1 MYVYY
6 MVLLKMSN
14 FSKTITL
21 ELVVYMYVYLYV
33 KHIFCFL
40 IFRIFSLY
48 LLQFFNYICICV
60 NSSILVFMYVYIS
73 LLILL

>member
-1 MYVYY
+1 

-60 NSSILVFMYVYIS
+60 NSSILVCMYVYIS